1 MSMKPDKKAKV
12 IAASVIGGVLG
23 AAMAIFLHYTASMSA
38 AIALIPLG
46 VIMGAAQVYMMPE
59 KD

>member
-1 MSMKPDKKAKV
+1 MEPEKKAKV
-12 IAASVIGGVLG
+12 IAASIIGGVLG
-23 AAMAIFLHYTASMSA
+23 AAMAIFLHFTASMSA
-38 AIALIPLG
+38 AVVLIPLG